1 MLFGF
6 TIATTKKPTVM
17 KRLLTILPLLSLIVI
32 SCHKDPPPPYAEAG
46 VDLNPA
52 YVGEY
57 VRFTSYSTNTD
68 YVEWDMDDG
77 YTYNTGVVDHF
88 FEDPGLYDVTLKAF
102 GANGRISTA
111 VVPMEVIGSEI
122 TIEVREYWDEYL
134 IPNVEIHLF
143 ETYDDWFD
151 LNWDNA
157 IGPFYTNSY
166 GEVTI
171 DGLSYQKYYV
181 DAYYRVGNEGYT
193 NEDLGLEDVY
203 WVETSL
209 LTGWE
214 THFFTAYVD
223 AVIWEDLKKSA
234 EKRKERN
241 PLSPAAGQ
249 LKTAGDKVKKENKS
263 SEERERK

>member
-1 MLFGF
+1 
-6 TIATTKKPTVM
+6 M
-17 KRLLTILPLLSLIVI
+17 KRLITILPLLSLIVI
-32 SCHKDPPPPYAEAG
+32 SCQKDPPPPYAEAG

-52 YVGEY
+52 FVGEY

-88 FEDPGLYDVTLKAF
+88 FEDPGWYDVTLRAY
-102 GANGRISTA
+102 GANGRVSTA
-111 VVPMEVIGSEI
+111 VVPMEVIGSII

-134 IPNVEIHLF
+134 IPDVEIHLF
-143 ETYDDWFD
+143 ETYDDWYD

-157 IGPFYTNSY
+157 IGPFYTDSY

-181 DAYYRVGNEGYT
+181 DAYLRIGNEGYS
-193 NEDLGLEDVY
+193 NEDLGIEDVY
-203 WVETSL
+203 WVETPL

-214 THFFTAYVD
+214 YHYFTAYVD
-223 AVIWEDLKKSA
+223 AVIWEDVKKST
-234 EKRKERN
+234 EKRKERLPN
-241 PLSPAAGQ
+241 SPAAGQ

-263 SEERERK
+263 SVERERK